1 MSSYRVTPWV
11 LIVGGAIGL
20 FAAFQLIVE
29 KIAVLADTSYVPN
42 CDINPVLSCGSVII
56 TEQASAFGFPNPILG
71 LIGYTIVVTLGVV
84 LASGAALPTWIWRGL
99 NIGALA
105 GMGFIVWLIVQS
117 LYVIGA
123 LCPWCMVA
131 WSVTIPI
138 FWLVTAD
145 VAAAGRWSRGGVPGA
160 LAQTVSSLKWVLVG
174 ATYLVILALIF
185 IRWMDFWLGA
195 S

>member
-1 MSSYRVTPWV
+1 MSSFRVTPWA

-29 KIAVLADTSYVPN
+29 KIAVLEDTAYVPS

-71 LIGYTIVVTLGVV
+71 LIGYTVVVTIGVV
-84 LASGAALPTWIWRGL
+84 LAAGVSLPTWIWRGL
-99 NIGALA
+99 NIGAAA
-105 GMGFIVWLIVQS
+105 GMAFIVWLIIQS

-138 FWLVTAD
+138 FWLVTAE

-160 LAQTVSSLKWVLVG
+160 FAQTVSSLKWVLVG
-174 ATYLVILALIF
+174 ATYLVVLALIF